1 MRGEACKIFMVAES
15 IFLSSCVGF
24 VRSINAKDIVAT
36 LLRHPDVVSN
46 YALICD
52 DTPQKVSKE
61 FCHNLLDHL
70 LTLYIR
76 VRSFSFARDVINKNK
91 LSKAGSSKKS
101 LC

>member
-1 MRGEACKIFMVAES
+1 MAR
-15 IFLSSCVGF
+15 
-24 VRSINAKDIVAT
+24 

-101 LC
+101 FRWDLLQKVDQKENGTEE